1 MKTTTNQTRNFCRTN
16 VYFKSY
22 IELYERR
29 LSYKQMPDGWTDY
42 NTNFKNQLFRRAWKE
57 FDQKFKGLR
66 TQSGRRPSG
75 NFSSSVRIKMSLC
88 TWAEFAEFRYSCSMN
103 NKGDWWIYMDYSSLI
118 DYSGESHSRVDG
130 KFLFTDSENPFERS
144 LQYNGNLSI
153 DVVDEFVKNHITK
166 YKEKVNI
173 VSSIKSEILQESKFL
188 SECFDKEVNTRTQ
201 YLLLFQNSALKNQAK
216 ANELLELTE
225 DMKDIESHSRLTKT
239 NKETVLGKDPE
250 TVINNANVQSN
261 DTAMQINITRDN

>member
-1 MKTTTNQTRNFCRTN
+1 MAK
-16 VYFKSY
+16 
-22 IELYERR
+22 I
-29 LSYKQMPDGWTDY
+29 TDEI
-42 NTNFKNQLFRRAWKE
+42 RAKI
-57 FDQKFKGLR
+57 L
-66 TQSGRRPSG
+66 
-75 NFSSSVRIKMSLC
+75 
-88 TWAEFAEFRYSCSMN
+88 
-103 NKGDWWIYMDYSSLI
+103 
-118 DYSGESHSRVDG
+118 
-130 KFLFTDSENPFERS
+130 
-144 LQYNGNLSI
+144 
-153 DVVDEFVKNHITK
+153 DEFHLGKSQNWLANEYEVSPATINKICKGVTPK

-261 DTAMQINITRDN
+261 EIIVEII

>member
-1 MKTTTNQTRNFCRTN
+1 MAK
-16 VYFKSY
+16 
-22 IELYERR
+22 I
-29 LSYKQMPDGWTDY
+29 TDEI
-42 NTNFKNQLFRRAWKE
+42 RAKI
-57 FDQKFKGLR
+57 L
-66 TQSGRRPSG
+66 
-75 NFSSSVRIKMSLC
+75 
-88 TWAEFAEFRYSCSMN
+88 
-103 NKGDWWIYMDYSSLI
+103 
-118 DYSGESHSRVDG
+118 
-130 KFLFTDSENPFERS
+130 
-144 LQYNGNLSI
+144 
-153 DVVDEFVKNHITK
+153 DEFHLGKSQNWLANEYEVSPATINKICKGVTPK

-188 SECFDKEVNTRTQ
+188 SECFDKEVNARTQ

-261 DTAMQINITRDN
+261 DTAMQINIIRDN

>member
-1 MKTTTNQTRNFCRTN
+1 MAK
-16 VYFKSY
+16 
-22 IELYERR
+22 I
-29 LSYKQMPDGWTDY
+29 TDEI
-42 NTNFKNQLFRRAWKE
+42 RAKI
-57 FDQKFKGLR
+57 L
-66 TQSGRRPSG
+66 
-75 NFSSSVRIKMSLC
+75 
-88 TWAEFAEFRYSCSMN
+88 
-103 NKGDWWIYMDYSSLI
+103 
-118 DYSGESHSRVDG
+118 
-130 KFLFTDSENPFERS
+130 
-144 LQYNGNLSI
+144 
-153 DVVDEFVKNHITK
+153 DEFHLGKSQNWLANEYEVSPATINKICKGVTPK

-250 TVINNANVQSN
+250 TVINNSNVQEN
-261 DTAMQINITRDN
+261 KNLEIVFK

>member
-1 MKTTTNQTRNFCRTN
+1 MAK
-16 VYFKSY
+16 
-22 IELYERR
+22 I
-29 LSYKQMPDGWTDY
+29 TDEI
-42 NTNFKNQLFRRAWKE
+42 RAKI
-57 FDQKFKGLR
+57 L
-66 TQSGRRPSG
+66 
-75 NFSSSVRIKMSLC
+75 
-88 TWAEFAEFRYSCSMN
+88 
-103 NKGDWWIYMDYSSLI
+103 
-118 DYSGESHSRVDG
+118 
-130 KFLFTDSENPFERS
+130 
-144 LQYNGNLSI
+144 
-153 DVVDEFVKNHITK
+153 DEFHLGKSQNWLANEYEVSPATINKICKGVTPK

-261 DTAMQINITRDN
+261 DTAMQINIIRDN

>member
-1 MKTTTNQTRNFCRTN
+1 MAK
-16 VYFKSY
+16 
-22 IELYERR
+22 I
-29 LSYKQMPDGWTDY
+29 TDEI
-42 NTNFKNQLFRRAWKE
+42 RAKI
-57 FDQKFKGLR
+57 L
-66 TQSGRRPSG
+66 
-75 NFSSSVRIKMSLC
+75 
-88 TWAEFAEFRYSCSMN
+88 
-103 NKGDWWIYMDYSSLI
+103 
-118 DYSGESHSRVDG
+118 
-130 KFLFTDSENPFERS
+130 
-144 LQYNGNLSI
+144 
-153 DVVDEFVKNHITK
+153 DEFHLGKSQNWLANEYEVSPATINKICKGVTPK

-216 ANELLELTE
+216 ANELLESTE

-261 DTAMQINITRDN
+261 ELIVEII

>member
-1 MKTTTNQTRNFCRTN
+1 MAK
-16 VYFKSY
+16 
-22 IELYERR
+22 I
-29 LSYKQMPDGWTDY
+29 TDEI
-42 NTNFKNQLFRRAWKE
+42 RAKI
-57 FDQKFKGLR
+57 L
-66 TQSGRRPSG
+66 
-75 NFSSSVRIKMSLC
+75 
-88 TWAEFAEFRYSCSMN
+88 
-103 NKGDWWIYMDYSSLI
+103 
-118 DYSGESHSRVDG
+118 
-130 KFLFTDSENPFERS
+130 
-144 LQYNGNLSI
+144 
-153 DVVDEFVKNHITK
+153 DEFHLGKSQNWLANEYEVSPATINKICKGVTPK

-250 TVINNANVQSN
+250 TVLNNANVQEN
-261 DTAMQINITRDN
+261 KNLEIVFK